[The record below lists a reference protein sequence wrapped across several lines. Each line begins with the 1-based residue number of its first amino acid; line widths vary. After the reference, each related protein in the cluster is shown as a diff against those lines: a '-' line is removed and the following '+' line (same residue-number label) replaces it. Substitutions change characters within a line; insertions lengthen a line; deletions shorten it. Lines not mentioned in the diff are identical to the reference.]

1 MKDIFTIFVEGIA
14 DEVFFRQY
22 LHHLY
27 GIIVP
32 KNRIQRL
39 DGWTNLKG
47 STWQQRMRT
56 NTANGGTNI
65 VIIDADDDIDVRRSD
80 ILSWRQQ
87 HGLDFELFLLPNNK
101 DKGALEDLLEKI
113 INQDNKCIFE
123 CWENYEKELVMLN
136 IPGRTPPP
144 LTTPAKKTKIYGY
157 LEAMLGESKSQKE
170 LIKEANRNYEN
181 TLHWNLDAEYLEPLR
196 EFLIQHLLEN
206 TQEVQGM
213 S

>member
-32 KNRIQRL
+32 DNRIQRL

-56 NTANGGTNI
+56 NTANERTNI
-65 VIIDADDDIDVRRSD
+65 VIIDADDDIDARRSD
-80 ILSWRQQ
+80 ILAWKTEND
-87 HGLDFELFLLPNNK
+87 LDFELFLLPNNQ
-101 DKGALEDLLEKI
+101 DAGALEDLLENI
-113 INQDNKCIFE
+113 INPSNRPILE
-123 CWENYEKELVMLN
+123 CWEDYEKELIMLD

-157 LEAMLGESKSQKE
+157 LEALLGTSKREKE
-170 LIKEANRNYEN
+170 LIKEKERDYEN
-181 TLHWNLDAEYLEPLR
+181 TQHWNLDAEYLKPLK
-196 EFLIQHLLEN
+196 EFISKNITE
-206 TQEVQGM
+206 EE
-213 S
+213 

>member
-32 KNRIQRL
+32 DNRIQRL

-56 NTANGGTNI
+56 NTANERTNI
-65 VIIDADDDIDVRRSD
+65 VIIDADDDIDARRSD
-80 ILSWRQQ
+80 ILAWKTEND
-87 HGLDFELFLLPNNK
+87 LDFELFLLPNNQ
-101 DKGALEDLLEKI
+101 DAGALEDLLENI
-113 INQDNKCIFE
+113 INPSNRPILD
-123 CWENYEKELVMLN
+123 CWEDYEKELIMLD

-157 LEAMLGESKSQKE
+157 LEALLGTSKREKE
-170 LIKEANRNYEN
+170 LIKEKERDYEN
-181 TLHWNLDAEYLEPLR
+181 TQHWNLDAEYLKPLK
-196 EFLIQHLLEN
+196 EFISKNITE
-206 TQEVQGM
+206 EE
-213 S
+213 

>member
-32 KNRIQRL
+32 DNRIQRL

-56 NTANGGTNI
+56 NMANERTNI
-65 VIIDADDDIDVRRSD
+65 VIIDADDDIDARRSD
-80 ILSWRQQ
+80 ILAWKTEND
-87 HGLDFELFLLPNNK
+87 LDFELFLLPNNQ
-101 DKGALEDLLEKI
+101 DAGALEDLLENI
-113 INQDNKCIFE
+113 INPSNRPILD
-123 CWENYEKELVMLN
+123 CWEDYEKELIMLD

-157 LEAMLGESKSQKE
+157 LEALLGTSKREKE
-170 LIKEANRNYEN
+170 LIKEKERDYEN
-181 TLHWNLDAEYLEPLR
+181 TQHWNLDAEYLKPLK
-196 EFLIQHLLEN
+196 EFISKNITE
-206 TQEVQGM
+206 EE
-213 S
+213 

>member
-1 MKDIFTIFVEGIA
+1 MKDIFTIFVEGLA

-32 KNRIQRL
+32 NNRIQRL

-65 VIIDADDDIDVRRSD
+65 VIIDADDDIEARRSD
-80 ILSWRQQ
+80 ILSWRRQ
-87 HGLDFELFLLPNNK
+87 HGLDFELFLLPNNQ
-101 DKGALEDLLEKI
+101 DIGALEDLLENI
-113 INQDNKCIFE
+113 INPSNRPILD
-123 CWENYEKELVMLN
+123 CWEDYEKGLIKLV

-157 LEAMLGESKSQKE
+157 LEALLFDSKSQKE
-170 LIKEANRNYEN
+170 QIKEVNRNYEN
-181 TLHWNLDAEYLEPLR
+181 TQHWNLDAEYLEPLK
-196 EFLIQHLLEN
+196 EFLQCNMEKD
-206 TQEVQGM
+206 E
-213 S
+213 

>member
-32 KNRIQRL
+32 DNRIQRL

-56 NTANGGTNI
+56 NMANERTNI
-65 VIIDADDDIDVRRSD
+65 VIIDADDDIDARRSD
-80 ILSWRQQ
+80 ILAWKTEND
-87 HGLDFELFLLPNNK
+87 LDFELFLLPNNQ
-101 DKGALEDLLEKI
+101 DAGALEDLLENI
-113 INQDNKCIFE
+113 INPSNRPILE
-123 CWENYEKELVMLN
+123 CWEDYEKELIMLD

-157 LEAMLGESKSQKE
+157 LEALLGTSKREKE
-170 LIKEANRNYEN
+170 LIKEKERDYEN
-181 TLHWNLDAEYLEPLR
+181 TQHWNLDAEYLKPLK
-196 EFLIQHLLEN
+196 EFISKNITE
-206 TQEVQGM
+206 EE
-213 S
+213 

>member
-32 KNRIQRL
+32 YNRIQRL

-56 NTANGGTNI
+56 NMANGGANI
-65 VIIDADDDIDVRRSD
+65 VIIDADDDIDARRSD
-80 ILSWRQQ
+80 ILAWKT
-87 HGLDFELFLLPNNK
+87 GNDLDFELFLLPN
-101 DKGALEDLLEKI
+101 DQDAGALEDLLENI
-113 INQDNKCIFE
+113 INPNNRPILD
-123 CWENYEKELVMLN
+123 CWEDYEKKLIKLD
-136 IPGRTPPP
+136 IPSRTPPP

-157 LEAMLGESKSQKE
+157 LEALLGTSKREKE
-170 LIKEANRNYEN
+170 LIKEKERDYEN
-181 TLHWNLDAEYLEPLR
+181 TQHWNLDAEYLKPLK
-196 EFLIQHLLEN
+196 EFLEN
-206 TQEVQGM
+206 YLNQ
-213 S
+213 